1 MPTATLTWS
10 APHGDSN
17 AQSTFSAT
25 ALGALQLLNQYF
37 TALAAFSDVPWQ
49 ICSFNDSAAP
59 YYLTLKRK
67 TGAAGRILFVVPTS
81 NPALVYNPQLG
92 NLNWNNTNM
101 RIAFFPSATSDTPAN
116 ILATSG
122 DVFTN
127 PSGGSGLGPSFAT
140 ATGTNVFTA
149 WVCEDGIALRYGPTT
164 ATTSTLV
171 IVGDLLEDSGSN
183 QAPISMAITNG
194 DLSSVT
200 PNASPVV
207 STSGGI
213 SLLSGASIHFG
224 AGLTPPST
232 IGNYMRDIG
241 PKSAWFHPRSMCSFQ
256 LPLGETLKYKLRQ
269 IAYGPTPLASYETLT
284 DTGAVLKAI
293 SIFPGTT
300 TGQPWLTNFKV

>member
-10 APHGDSN
+10 TNYGDSN
-17 AQSTFSAT
+17 AQSTFAAT

-49 ICSFNDSAAP
+49 VCSFNDSVAP

-67 TGAAGRILFVVPTS
+67 TGSAGRILFVVPTS
-81 NPALVYNPQLG
+81 NPGTTYNPQLG
-92 NLNWNNTNM
+92 NLSWSNSNM

-127 PSGGSGLGPSFAT
+127 PAGGSGLGPSFAT
-140 ATGTNVFTA
+140 TTGANVFTA
-149 WVCEDGIALRYGPTT
+149 WVCEDGIAFRYGPKT
-164 ATTSTLV
+164 ASTSTLV
-171 IVGDLLEDSGSN
+171 IVGDLLEDGVGN
-183 QAPISMAITNG
+183 QAPISIAVSSG
-194 DLSSVT
+194 DLAAA
-200 PNASPVV
+200 PIASPSAT
-207 STSGGI
+207 STGGLT
-213 SLLSGASIHFG
+213 LLSGASIHFG

-232 IGNYMRDIG
+232 IGNYMRDSG

-256 LPLGETLKYKLRQ
+256 LPLGETMKYKLRQ

-284 DTGAVLKAI
+284 DTGAVIKAI

-300 TGQPWLTNFKV
+300 TGHPWLTNFKV